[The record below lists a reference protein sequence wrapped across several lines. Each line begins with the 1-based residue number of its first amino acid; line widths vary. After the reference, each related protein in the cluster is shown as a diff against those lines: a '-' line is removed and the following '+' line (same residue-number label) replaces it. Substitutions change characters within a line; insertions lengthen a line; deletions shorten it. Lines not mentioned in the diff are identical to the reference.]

1 MPLNVRWRLRPDGW
15 EEWTWQEYSDA
26 KYKFMMDVC
35 GCVYAKMGD
44 DAPAKVA
51 EAYKQYKAAGNAPI
65 MDENGK
71 EIKFDE

>member
-1 MPLNVRWRLRPDGW
+1 
-15 EEWTWQEYSDA
+15 
-26 KYKFMMDVC
+26 MMDVC